1 MNLRQFVFAI
11 VVQMLAFPAWSA
23 GYGTLLPEHSRI
35 SFVSKQMGV
44 PVNGSFRRFNA
55 QVAFDPAKPETARAR
70 IEVELASVDAGSRE
84 ANDEV
89 VDKDWFFVKNFPA
102 AIFEVRRVKPLGN
115 NRFEIAGS
123 LTIKGRSK
131 EITAQAVFSESAGV
145 GSFDAAFVLK
155 RLDFGIGEGPWGDP
169 GTVADEVQ
177 VKVLLTLR
185 PEAAKPK
192 K

>member
-1 MNLRQFVFAI
+1 MNPSLRLLACLILLFAR
-11 VVQMLAFPAWSA
+11 PAWSTS
-23 GYGTLLPEHSRI
+23 YGVLLPEHSRI
-35 SFVSKQMGV
+35 TFVSKQMGV
-44 PVNGSFRRFNA
+44 PVNGSFRRFTA
-55 QVAFDPAKPETARAR
+55 QAAFDPARPESAQAR
-70 IEVELASVDAGSRE
+70 IEVDLASVDAGSRE
-84 ANDEV
+84 ADDEV
-89 VDKDWFFVKNFPA
+89 VGKDWFFVKSFPA
-102 AIFEVRRVKPLGN
+102 AVFEVRRVKLLGN
-115 NRFEIAGS
+115 KRFEVAGN

-131 EITAQAVFSESAGV
+131 EVTAQAVFSESAGV
-145 GSFDAAFVLK
+145 GSFDAVFVLK